1 MSRVDRDDFHAAFWA
16 AKKAMAEAAEA
27 AYRQY
32 GVWPGQQ
39 FILQALWETDGQT
52 PGELAKRLDLA
63 TPTVT
68 RAASRM
74 AAAGLLRRESHPRDA
89 RLVRLCLT
97 DRGRELKET
106 MAAERRK
113 MTGRALKG
121 LSATEQEQLVR
132 LLERV
137 KANLAE
143 SR

>member
-1 MSRVDRDDFHAAFWA
+1 VDRDDFHAAFWA

-27 AYRQY
+27 AYRQH

-39 FILQALWETDGQT
+39 FILQALWAQDGQT

-68 RAASRM
+68 RTASRM
-74 AAAGLLRRESHPRDA
+74 AATGLLRREAHPSDA

-97 DRGRELKET
+97 DRGRELEDT
-106 MAAERRK
+106 MAAERLRL
-113 MTGRALKG
+113 TGRALDG
-121 LSATEQEQLVR
+121 LSADEREHLVR
-132 LLERV
+132 LLKKV
-137 KANLAE
+137 HLNLAG

>member
-1 MSRVDRDDFHAAFWA
+1 
-16 AKKAMAEAAEA
+16 MAEAAEA
-27 AYRQY
+27 AYRQH

-39 FILQALWETDGQT
+39 FILQALWDTDGQT

-74 AAAGLLRRESHPRDA
+74 AASGLLRREAHPRDA

-97 DRGRELKET
+97 ERGRELKDT
-106 MAAERRK
+106 LAAQRRRMTERA
-113 MTGRALKG
+113 MKG

-132 LLERV
+132 MLE
-137 KANLAE
+137 KIHANLTE
-143 SR
+143 SP

>member
-1 MSRVDRDDFHAAFWA
+1 VNRDDFHAAFWA

-27 AYRQY
+27 AYRQH

-39 FILQALWETDGQT
+39 FILQALWDTDGQT

-74 AAAGLLRRESHPRDA
+74 AASGLLRREAHPRDA

-97 DRGRELKET
+97 ERGRELKDT
-106 MAAERRK
+106 LAAQRRRMTERA
-113 MTGRALKG
+113 MKG

-132 LLERV
+132 MLE
-137 KANLAE
+137 KIHANLTE
-143 SR
+143 SP

>member
-1 MSRVDRDDFHAAFWA
+1 MNRDDFHAAFWA

-27 AYRQY
+27 AYRQH

-39 FILQALWETDGQT
+39 FILQALWDTDGQT

-68 RAASRM
+68 RTASRM
-74 AAAGLLRRESHPRDA
+74 AATGLLRREAHPSDA

-97 DRGRELKET
+97 DRGRELEDT
-106 MAAERRK
+106 MAAERLRL
-113 MTGRALKG
+113 TGRALDG
-121 LSATEQEQLVR
+121 LSADEREHLVR
-132 LLERV
+132 LLKKV
-137 KANLAE
+137 HLNLAG

>member
-1 MSRVDRDDFHAAFWA
+1 VDRDDFHAAFWA

-27 AYRQY
+27 AYRQH

-39 FILQALWETDGQT
+39 FILQALWAQDGQT

-68 RAASRM
+68 RTASRM
-74 AAAGLLRRESHPRDA
+74 AATGLLRREAHPSDA

-97 DRGRELKET
+97 DRGRELEDT
-106 MAAERRK
+106 MATERLRL
-113 MTGRALKG
+113 TDRALDG
-121 LSATEQEQLVR
+121 LSADEREHLVR
-132 LLERV
+132 LLKKV
-137 KANLAE
+137 HLNLAG